1 MGIPIARVL
10 GIEIRV
16 SVAWVFVLA
25 IVAVIAV
32 GQLAAIDPDLPAPTA
47 WILGGVVAFGFFMSS
62 VSHDLA
68 HAIVARRRGVAVD
81 AIAVSF
87 FGGSTPLD
95 PASPD
100 PRQDVV
106 IAASGPAVSLGI
118 AFVLLGLTAVTTAL
132 GEGFEPATGVLAVL
146 VFLNLVLGLV
156 NLVPAYPL
164 DGGRIVRDL
173 AWRRSGSEAT
183 GWQVAARSG
192 RISGVIA
199 IVAGIGILLVQGG
212 ATGAMLALTGWFL
225 ILSAN
230 ALRERVRLEGLV
242 RGRTVAEA
250 MEPDPITVSPG
261 LTVDTFAAQ
270 LLDRGSP
277 LTAVPVV
284 RGEEIVG
291 LLGVRQVQALRRS
304 SWTSKRVEEVM
315 VRPPALELLAP
326 TGSLK
331 EGLERLYRAGL
342 DGLPVVADGALV
354 GVLTRSSIGGFLRA
368 LQGKTDPER
377 GSAGGSDAPPAPPEP
392 PGPPGPPAAPPSGTP
407 E

>member
-16 SVAWVFVLA
+16 SLAWVVVLA
-25 IVAVIAV
+25 IVTVIAFS
-32 GQLAAIDPDLPAPTA
+32 QLTEIDPELSGPKG
-47 WILGGVVAFGFFMSS
+47 WLLGGIVAFGFFMSS
-62 VSHDLA
+62 LSHDLA
-68 HAIVARRRGVAVD
+68 HAIVARRRGVTVD

-100 PRQDVV
+100 PRHDVV
-106 IAASGPAVSLGI
+106 IAASGPAISLGI
-118 AFVLLGLTAVTTAL
+118 AFTLLGLTTGTSAL

-146 VFLNLVLGLV
+146 VFLNLVLGVV

-173 AWRRSGSEAT
+173 AWRRTGSEEAGWRVASRT
-183 GWQVAARSG
+183 GRLSGIVAILAG
-192 RISGVIA
+192 IA
-199 IVAGIGILLVQGG
+199 ILLLQGG

-230 ALRERVRLEGLV
+230 ALRQRARLETLV
-242 RGRTVAEA
+242 RGRTVGEA

-270 LLDRGSP
+270 LLDRGTP

-284 RGEEIVG
+284 RGNEIVG
-291 LLGVRQVQALRRS
+291 LLGARQVQALRRS
-304 SWTSKRVEEVM
+304 AWTTKRVEEVM
-315 VRPPALELLAP
+315 VRPPALQLLSP
-326 TGSLK
+326 SGSLK
-331 EGLERLYRAGL
+331 EALERLYRLGL
-342 DGLPVVADGALV
+342 DGLPVVADGELV
-354 GVLTRSSIGGFLRA
+354 GVLTRSSVGGFLRR
-368 LQGKTDPER
+368 LQGKPDPEGTLDR
-377 GSAGGSDAPPAPPEP
+377 PSS
-392 PGPPGPPAAPPSGTP
+392 PPSASGQD